1 LRQVLGGRRRSETF
15 QVGPSAA
22 PLLDVLTRQLGAL
35 TKELVVQP
43 AGPGPWTAFY
53 RGSHLI
59 ALARPSPEAGRI
71 SLDVAS
77 PAIAW
82 ARTLTRSDEL
92 DDEDV
97 KASLALA
104 VERAPS
110 VTTRSFADATGGDVG
125 PFGALLGLGTILY
138 ALLGWVVR
146 TRRERAV
153 AQATRTQRELAIL
166 NAARR
171 EVGRRANAITIG
183 CLGASLVGFLS
194 LFVVAYVAAWLN
206 SSGLTVLAAALWFLP
221 LVVAVYV
228 YWRVRRRYPYAPRP
242 PFNTR
247 KFVINTVLVV
257 VAAAALVVLSLLT
270 HR

>member
-15 QVGPSAA
+15 QVGPTAA
-22 PLLDVLTRQLGAL
+22 PLLDVLTRRLGTL
-35 TKELVVQP
+35 TKDLVVQP

-59 ALARPSPEAGRI
+59 ALARPTPEGGRI
-71 SLDVAS
+71 SLDIAS

-82 ARTLTRSDEL
+82 ARTLTRPDEL

-125 PFGALLGLGTILY
+125 VIGAVLAFATLMV
-138 ALLGWVVR
+138 AFSAWVLR
-146 TRRERAV
+146 ARRERAS
-153 AQATRTQRELAIL
+153 AKATRTQEELAIL

-183 CLGASLVGFLS
+183 CLGASLVGFVC
-194 LFVVAYVAAWLN
+194 LFLVAYVSAWLN
-206 SSGLTVLAAALWFLP
+206 SSGLTVPA
-221 LVVAVYV
+221 
-228 YWRVRRRYPYAPRP
+228 RRCGSSRSSSRCTCTGESADATRMRRDRP
-242 PFNTR
+242 
-247 KFVINTVLVV
+247 
-257 VAAAALVVLSLLT
+257 ST
-270 HR
+270 HGSSSSTPS